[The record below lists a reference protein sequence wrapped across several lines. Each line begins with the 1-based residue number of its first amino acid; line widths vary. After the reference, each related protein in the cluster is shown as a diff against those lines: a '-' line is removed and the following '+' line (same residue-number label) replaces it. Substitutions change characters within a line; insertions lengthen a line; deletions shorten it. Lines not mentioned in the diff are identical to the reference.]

1 MEHRLILGGG
11 RFLPFA
17 RGCVAKLKRAGLA
30 YASQSYEIDGV
41 SISVRIEPG
50 NEYIRLIEKKGY
62 MESGVL
68 DLHDVQLG
76 ERATYRPAT
85 IKFTPLVSDYTGMPY
100 ELPNAWSRK
109 VKDGDD
115 SWSASGCEEKTKAI
129 NTLIGAE
136 KEIHFDSDP
145 AEFCDA
151 DKMKVYK
158 RLMERVPASTYTG
171 KLKAYVQALYGS
183 KRTDYRGGGL
193 LGAYIEVSTGKFTV
207 PPEGSQ
213 SPPRE
218 IYAPL
223 TNGYPTHGL
232 LTVPSNEGASTST
245 SSYVLVD
252 IGVDSVKYRHMMA
265 QGIEPTLGSD
275 TPADII
281 KLAEAYR
288 LSTLVP
294 SDVELIASGPDMSG
308 ITDGWQRFAHGWHF
322 NDEGTEA
329 SIVLSRAK
337 TISGI
342 TFQAFTPT
350 TIEGFEFV
358 MHTMS
363 LVWDYEAKALT
374 YSIVEVS
381 RGDHIPYLQTKVFY
395 PDAFANNLALLTPGY
410 GVWDCWAN
418 LSAPLYCY
426 YDNDNKLVK
435 VTVSNTAPTL
445 TPAEITPSGTMD
457 EIMNTPYVSTGQ
469 ALTVIIPEAHKTEP
483 CGVTVGGTEYKGGS
497 VSYPSPTFRTVW
509 VMKGGYFP
517 GGPTGPEYLAIG
529 EGGGFKNV
537 VRKDSEN
544 TATTSIC
551 VLPFG
556 DASAV
561 IAGIETRTTGIIA
574 SNSLQW
580 FGNNVPL
587 MFPYSTPPY
596 STRSLWAQYVMLY
609 GADSSTDAALAA
621 SDRYA
626 PSSNSI
632 RSNTALHAAGEVI
645 VLAESV
651 RTWNTTLDPGMR
663 PFEGLYNPA
672 GGIAPYYTFPMTVK
686 TSRLGSLQHLFCEP
700 TIDPQKPYVS
710 LFGWP
715 DARWSTS
722 VGWA

>member
-100 ELPNAWSRK
+100 ELPNAWSRM

-115 SWSASGCEEKTKAI
+115 SWSASGCEEKIKAI
-129 NTLIGAE
+129 NTLIGTE
-136 KEIHFDSDP
+136 TEINFESDP

-213 SPPRE
+213 FPPRE

-232 LTVPSNEGASTST
+232 LTIPAKETPSL
-245 SSYVLVD
+245 SSNNYVLVD
-252 IGVDSVKYRHMMA
+252 IGLDAVKYRRMLYPGAIPMV
-265 QGIEPTLGSD
+265 GDG
-275 TPADII
+275 TPPDI
-281 KLAEAYR
+281 LQLTEAYR
-288 LSTLVP
+288 LATLVP
-294 SDVELIASGPDMSG
+294 SDEELTATGPDLSV
-308 ITDGWQRFAHGWHF
+308 ITSGWQRFAHGWHF
-322 NDEGTEA
+322 NDAGTEA
-329 SIVLSRAK
+329 SIVLARAK

-358 MHTMS
+358 MYTMTIA
-363 LVWDYEAKALT
+363 WNYETEALT
-374 YSIVEVS
+374 YSFVEVS
-381 RGDHIPYLQTKVFY
+381 RGEHIPYLQTKVFY
-395 PDAFANNLALLTPGY
+395 PDLFLNNLALLTPGY

-418 LSAPLYCY
+418 LTAPLYCY
-426 YDNDNKLVK
+426 YDADDKLVT
-435 VTVSNTAPTL
+435 VRVSNTAPTL
-445 TPAEITPSGTMD
+445 TPGKVTPAGTMG
-457 EIMNTPYVSTGQ
+457 EIMQSEFVCTGEVV
-469 ALTVIIPEAHKTEP
+469 TVVLPEAHVTAP
-483 CGVTVGGTEYKGGS
+483 AGVTVGSVEYKGGIT
-497 VSYPSPTFRTVW
+497 SYYSPTFRTTW
-509 VMKGGYFP
+509 VMKGGYYP
-517 GGPTGPEYLAIG
+517 GGDSQEYLAICN
-529 EGGGFKNV
+529 GGSFKNV

-544 TATTSIC
+544 TAATSVC

-561 IAGIETRTTGIIA
+561 IAGIETRTTGTIGH
-574 SNSLQW
+574 NTLQW
-580 FGNNVPL
+580 FGNNVPF
-587 MFPYSTPPY
+587 MFPFSIPPFSTPSP
-596 STRSLWAQYVMLY
+596 WAQYFMLY
-609 GADSSTDAALAA
+609 GEDSSTDAAMDARE
-621 SDRYA
+621 RYA
-626 PSSNSI
+626 PSP
-632 RSNTALHAAGEVI
+632 NTIHSRTVLHAAGEMI
-645 VLAESV
+645 VLAEDT
-651 RTWNTTLDPGMR
+651 RRWTTTLDPGNR
-663 PFEGLYNPA
+663 LFEGLYNPA